1 MTGEAAPRAWVCLSF
16 DFDAMS
22 SWIYRGQTSPTP
34 LSRGEYGARVGVPR
48 VLELLDRFE
57 IPATFFVPG
66 HSADTWPHLV
76 REIAARGHELGNH
89 GYLHEVPSALDTAA
103 ERAVIRRG
111 NEAIE
116 RAAGVRPRGFRSPSW
131 DLSPHTLDI
140 LRELDFVYDSS
151 LMGDD
156 FHLYWCRTGDVVHTD
171 RAFQFGR
178 ETDLVEMPVHWLL
191 DDVPYFQYSTQTRTG
206 LTPASQ
212 VYEIWQDE
220 FDYLYDRVP
229 GGVFT
234 LTMHPQVIGRGHRM
248 MMLERLV
255 RHMRARAGVR
265 FATQITVAEAWRAA
279 QRAARTGSPAG
290 SHP

>member
-1 MTGEAAPRAWVCLSF
+1 MTTETAPHVTVCLSF

-22 SWIYRGQTSPTP
+22 SWIFREMTSPTP
-34 LSRGEYGARVGVPR
+34 LSRGEYGARVGLPR
-48 VLELLDRFE
+48 VLDLLDRYG
-57 IPATFFVPG
+57 IKASFFVPG

-76 REIAARGHELGNH
+76 KEIAARGHELANH
-89 GYLHEVPSALDTAA
+89 GYLHEVPNTLDPDT
-103 ERAVIRRG
+103 ERAVIQRG

-140 LRELDFVYDSS
+140 LRDLGFLYDSS

-156 FHLYWCRTGDVVHTD
+156 FHLYWCRSGDVVHRD
-171 RAFQFGR
+171 RAYEFGQDS
-178 ETDLVEMPVHWLL
+178 ELVEMPIHWIL
-191 DDVPYFQYSTQTRTG
+191 DDAPYFNYSTQTRTG

-212 VYEIWQDE
+212 VLEIWQDE

-229 GGVFT
+229 GGVYT
-234 LTMHPQVIGRGHRM
+234 LTMHPQIIGRGHRM
-248 MMLERLV
+248 MMLERLI

-265 FATQITVAEAWRAA
+265 FATQIEVAEAWRTANRPA
-279 QRAARTGSPAG
+279 VAR
-290 SHP
+290 